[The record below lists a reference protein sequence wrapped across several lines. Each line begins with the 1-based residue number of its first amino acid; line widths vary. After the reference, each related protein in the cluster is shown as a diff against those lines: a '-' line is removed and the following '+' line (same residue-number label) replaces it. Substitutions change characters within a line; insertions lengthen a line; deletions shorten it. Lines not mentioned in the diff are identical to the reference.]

1 MDFTHTCVSPTFGP
15 DSKDHTTHKFIIDTT
30 FIMRTTMAVRRRSCT
45 RHWIT
50 GSCLASHLILDS
62 TMDILKAEIERKRK
76 LLQEKSL
83 VNDKKKFFKREDLIK
98 QEEEEY
104 WQKQRQRQQQNNDTS
119 HEQSEAHTESST
131 SKPEASSSSSSSSTT
146 TTTTDKILPRKEVIK
161 RLRERSE
168 PILLFGE
175 SETESFRRL
184 RQLEIRE
191 PELTRGLRNDFQE
204 AMEKVDQAYLNEV
217 LASGARGDSSDQK
230 TKANDVKVQVVET
243 DMDQIMSMAE
253 GLGRFVSSYKD
264 GDSKNEH
271 KKKDAEVVHTFLR
284 YLLQLWGDRL
294 NARSEEEKTSMRGK
308 IASATYTQTTSY
320 LKPLFKQLKNASI
333 GPDILRHL
341 VSIVR
346 FLLQREYIHANDC
359 YLQMAIGNAPWP
371 IGVTMVGIH
380 ARTGR
385 EKIFAQNIAHVLND
399 ETQRKYIQGLK
410 RLMTQAQ
417 YFFPTDPSK
426 CVEFNAVND

>member
-1 MDFTHTCVSPTFGP
+1 
-15 DSKDHTTHKFIIDTT
+15 
-30 FIMRTTMAVRRRSCT
+30 
-45 RHWIT
+45 
-50 GSCLASHLILDS
+50 
-62 TMDILKAEIERKRK
+62 MDILKAEIERKRK
-76 LLQEKSL
+76 QLHDKAL
-83 VNDKKKFFKREDLIK
+83 VKDGKKFFKREDLMK

-104 WQKQRQRQQQNNDTS
+104 WQKQRQRLQSDDAAPDEQPAGSGLQAPDTS
-119 HEQSEAHTESST
+119 KA
-131 SKPEASSSSSSSSTT
+131 EASSS
-146 TTTTDKILPRKEVIK
+146 TTTDKILPRKEVIK

-168 PILLFGE
+168 PALLFGE
-175 SETESFRRL
+175 SETDSFKRL

-204 AMEKVDQAYLNEV
+204 AMEKVDQAYLTEL
-217 LASGARGDSSDQK
+217 LASGARGDASDQK
-230 TKANDVKVQVVET
+230 TKANDVRVQVVDT
-243 DMDQIMSMAE
+243 DMDQIREMAE
-253 GLGRFVSSYKD
+253 GLGRFVTSYKD
-264 GDSKNEH
+264 GEQKNEH
-271 KKKDAEVVHTFLR
+271 KKKDAHVIHTFLR

-294 NARSEEEKTSMRGK
+294 NSRSEEEKTCMKGK
-308 IASATYTQTTSY
+308 IASATYTQTTAY
-320 LKPLFKQLKNASI
+320 LRPLFKQLRNASI
-333 GPDILRHL
+333 GSDILRHL

-346 FLLQREYIHANDC
+346 FLLQREYIKANDC

-426 CVEFNAVND
+426 CVEFNAITD